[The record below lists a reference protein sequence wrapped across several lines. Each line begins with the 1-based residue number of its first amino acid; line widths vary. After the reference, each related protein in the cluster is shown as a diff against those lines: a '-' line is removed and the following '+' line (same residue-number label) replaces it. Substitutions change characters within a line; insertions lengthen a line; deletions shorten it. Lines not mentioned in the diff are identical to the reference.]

1 MCVDPSGVGRA
12 ADAQERESIIAGVP
26 VLEPGAKL
34 PALALADERGVP
46 LAPPEGETLYVVFK
60 TTCPTCALTWPFL
73 ERIRRTA
80 DGGRLR
86 VVGISQDDP
95 EATHGFEKRLGTRVA
110 AAYDSPPWPASEALG
125 VSTVPTFFRVA
136 PDGTVAETVI
146 GFDRERLEALARRA
160 ADLAGR
166 PPVPL
171 FRPDE
176 NVPAIKPG

>member
-1 MCVDPSGVGRA
+1 M
-12 ADAQERESIIAGVP
+12 P

-34 PALALADERGVP
+34 PPLALRDDRGAP
-46 LAPPEGETLYVVFK
+46 LAPNGEETLYVVFK
-60 TTCPTCALTWPFL
+60 TTCPTCALAWPFL

-80 DGGRLR
+80 EGGRLR

-95 EATHGFEKRLGTRVA
+95 EATRGFEERLGARVA
-110 AAYDSPPWPASEALG
+110 AAYDAPPYPASEALG

-146 GFDRERLEALARRA
+146 GFDRARLDAFSKRA

-166 PPVPL
+166 PASPL
-171 FRPDE
+171 FRPGE

>member
-1 MCVDPSGVGRA
+1 MAALRA
-12 ADAQERESIIAGVP
+12 NTVVAERESIIPGVP
-26 VLEPGAKL
+26 VLEPGAKF

-73 ERIRRTA
+73 ERIRHA
-80 DGGRLR
+80 AEGGRMR

-95 EATHGFEKRLGTRVA
+95 EETREFERRVGA
-110 AAYDSPPWPASEALG
+110 AVPAAYDAPPYPASAALG
-125 VSTVPTFFRVA
+125 VSTVPTFLRVA
-136 PDGTVAETVI
+136 EDGTIAETVI

-166 PPVPL
+166 PPAPL

-176 NVPAIKPG
+176 KVPAIKPG